1 MRRLFLAEIHE
12 LSEILA
18 DQIAAG
24 EVVERPASVVKEL
37 VENAIDAGSSRIDI
51 LLEES
56 GLKMIRIIDNGSGI
70 DANQVEIA
78 FKRHATSKISSRS
91 DLFKVGTLG
100 FRGEALP
107 SIASIADVE
116 MLTATTDGPGKRIHY
131 RGGKLED
138 SGDAQSRQGTDITV
152 RDLFFNTP
160 ARLKYLKSLQTELSK
175 ITDIVNRIALS
186 YPEVAISLQN
196 NERELMRTSGNGNI
210 QQVLA
215 NIYGAKNAQ
224 KMVHVKEQNIDFTID
239 GYISLPEFTRAN
251 RSYITVL
258 VNGRYIKNFQI
269 SKAII
274 DGYGSK
280 LMVGRYPVAVLNIK
294 TDPILV
300 DVNVHPTKQE
310 VRISEEQ
317 TLLDLIS
324 KAVFNE
330 LADKNL
336 IPDAVDNLKKSRVKV
351 SSSEQ
356 LDLARM
362 AISGSFGMEQDHV
375 TIPDTDNDEVEKEVN
390 ISDRYVEPEPIVI
403 NSRQD
408 LKSDTIAEFK
418 TKYANDAVV
427 NNAVEDGDQPELK
440 EKDAVQR
447 FPTLTYIGQMHGTYL
462 FAEAEDGLYIIDQH
476 AAQERIN
483 YEYYRVQIGE
493 VSDDQQDLLVPI
505 YLDYSTTDAIR
516 IKEKQTVLESCGLF
530 LEEFGKN
537 TFIVRHHPTWF
548 KKGQEEDTVKE
559 MVDYVLNDSS
569 MTVAKFREA
578 TAIMMSC
585 KRAIKANH
593 HLDEPQAKQLLKDI
607 AKAEN
612 PFNCPHGRPVL
623 VHFSTTDMEKMFKR
637 IQDPH
642 HSDLMEDEM

>member
-1 MRRLFLAEIHE
+1 LAQIHE
-12 LSEILA
+12 LSDILA

-51 LLEES
+51 LLTES

-70 DANQVEIA
+70 DSDQVETA

-107 SIASIADVE
+107 SIASIADVK
-116 MLTATTDGPGKRIHY
+116 MITATSQGPGHQVHY
-131 RGGKLED
+131 RGGKLQS
-138 SGDAQSRQGTDITV
+138 SGDAPSRQGTDITV
-152 RDLFFNTP
+152 SDLFYNTP

-186 YPEVAISLQN
+186 YPQIAFSLQN
-196 NERELMRTSGNGNI
+196 DERELMRTSGKGKL

-215 NIYGAKNAQ
+215 NIYGAHNAQ
-224 KMVHVKEQNIDFTID
+224 KMVHVTGENVDFKID
-239 GYISLPEFTRAN
+239 GYVSLPEFTRAN
-251 RSYITVL
+251 RTYITIL

-274 DGYGSK
+274 EGYGSK
-280 LMVGRYPVAVLNIK
+280 LMVGRYPVAVLNIEM
-294 TDPILV
+294 DPILV

-310 VRISEEQ
+310 VRISEEKD
-317 TLLDLIS
+317 LLALIS
-324 KAVFNE
+324 KAIFDE

-336 IPDAVDNLKKSRVKV
+336 IPDAVNNLKQAKPKSTP
-351 SSSEQ
+351 SEQ

-362 AISGSFGMEQDHV
+362 AISGSFGVEASQPKTAMPTTPPVAQ
-375 TIPDTDNDEVEKEVN
+375 TPDQPKPIM
-390 ISDRYVEPEPIVI
+390 IS
-403 NSRQD
+403 NRQD

-418 TKYANDAVV
+418 TKYSKQATPEPQTNKDDAIDD
-427 NNAVEDGDQPELK
+427 VEEQAPVSVG
-440 EKDAVQR
+440 R
-447 FPTLTYIGQMHGTYL
+447 FPALKFIGQMHGTYL

-483 YEYYRVQIGE
+483 YEYYRVQIGQ

-505 YLDYSTTDAIR
+505 YLDYSTTDTLR
-516 IKEKQTVLESCGLF
+516 IKEKQSVLAACGLF

-537 TFIVRHHPTWF
+537 TFIVRQHPTWF
-548 KKGQEEDTVKE
+548 KAGQEEDTVKE
-559 MVDYVLNDSS
+559 MIDSVLNDSN

-578 TAIMMSC
+578 NAIMMSC

-593 HLDEPQAKQLLKDI
+593 HLDESQAKQLLSDL
-607 AKAEN
+607 AQAEN

-642 HSDLMEDEM
+642 HQHLMEDEM

>member
-1 MRRLFLAEIHE
+1 MAEIHE

-70 DANQVEIA
+70 DGNQVEVA

-107 SIASIADVE
+107 SIASIADVQ
-116 MLTATTDGPGKRIHY
+116 MTTATADGPGKKVHY
-131 RGGKLED
+131 RGGELTE

-152 RDLFFNTP
+152 RDLFYNTP

-196 NERELMRTSGNGNI
+196 DERELMRTSGNGNI

-224 KMVHVKEQNIDFTID
+224 KMVHIQEANIDFKIE
-239 GYISLPEFTRAN
+239 GYVSLPEFTRAN

-280 LMVGRYPVAVLNIK
+280 LMVGRYPVAVLNVK

-317 TLLDLIS
+317 SLLDLIS
-324 KAVFNE
+324 KAIFNE
-330 LADKNL
+330 LSDKNL
-336 IPDAVDNLKKSRVKV
+336 IPDAVDNLKKSRVKANP
-351 SSSEQ
+351 SEQ

-362 AISGSFGMEQDHV
+362 AISGSFGMDSKAENKS
-375 TIPDTDNDEVEKEVN
+375 ISINEIKVEK
-390 ISDRYVEPEPIVI
+390 SAQKKPAEPKPIVI
-403 NSRQD
+403 SSRQD
-408 LKSDTIAEFK
+408 LESDTIAEFK
-418 TKYANDAVV
+418 TKYSKTATSRDEKSDTTAEVQEE
-427 NNAVEDGDQPELK
+427 VESNETP
-440 EKDAVQR
+440 R
-447 FPTLTYIGQMHGTYL
+447 FPALTFIGQMHGTYL

-493 VSDDQQDLLVPI
+493 VSNDQQDLLVPI
-505 YLDYSTTDAIR
+505 YLDYSTTDSIQ
-516 IKEKQTVLESCGLF
+516 IKEKQEVLESCGLF

-578 TAIMMSC
+578 NAIMMSC

-593 HLDEPQAKQLLKDI
+593 HLDESQAKQLLKDI

-642 HSDLMEDEM
+642 HSDWMEDEM